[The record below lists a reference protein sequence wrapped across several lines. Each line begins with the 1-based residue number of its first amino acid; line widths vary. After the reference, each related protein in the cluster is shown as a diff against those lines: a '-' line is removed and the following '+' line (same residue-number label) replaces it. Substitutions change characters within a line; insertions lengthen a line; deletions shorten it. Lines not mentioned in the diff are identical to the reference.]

1 MSFMT
6 NQWETGNIH
15 DANESIRTRAISPIS
30 FTAPAPIATKKE
42 NGPRFSIKGRLTSIS
57 SAGGPTTLFLNGPNC
72 GWSCEIGASSS
83 NKATTHVDLHQ
94 GLTSRVFLS
103 PGQKRSLQKDD
114 KEYQ

>member
-1 MSFMT
+1 
-6 NQWETGNIH
+6 
-15 DANESIRTRAISPIS
+15 
-30 FTAPAPIATKKE
+30 
-42 NGPRFSIKGRLTSIS
+42 
-57 SAGGPTTLFLNGPNC
+57 LNGPNC